1 MPTQL
6 ESFNKDI
13 TDISNNW
20 TITKTVLNTKFD
32 EAITDKLNNNTH
44 KNDTTQYIKIDDYRS
59 RYFLNINADGTYGAG
74 NLLDLSNIVHTDL
87 INLETEIDDHLNTY
101 NFNADRAIVENSLA
115 TNKQNYLDNKK
126 SYIENKDKI
135 HGALIR
141 AKSQNENYNYLV
153 SSTINLICG
162 ILILFYLIYKI
173 YSPITV
179 EELKTAVKTTTETA
193 TKVAK
198 QAQTAT
204 NKIVSK

>member
-6 ESFNKDI
+6 EIFNQTI
-13 TDISNNW
+13 TDINDSW
-20 TITKTVLNTKFD
+20 TTTKTVLNTNF
-32 EAITDKLNNNTH
+32 EGAITDKLNNNTH

-59 RYFLNINADGTYGAG
+59 QSFLNINADGTYGTG

-87 INLETEIDDHLNTY
+87 INLETQINYYNSVASVGTYDERDLN
-101 NFNADRAIVENSLA
+101 D
-115 TNKQNYLDNKK
+115 NKQKYFTSKNT
-126 SYIENKDKI
+126 YIENKEKI
-135 HGALIR
+135 HGALIQ
-141 AKSQNENYNYLV
+141 AKAQNENYNYLV

-173 YSPITV
+173 YTPITV
-179 EELKTAVKTTTETA
+179 EELKTAVKTTGETA

>member
-6 ESFNKDI
+6 EIFNKFI
-13 TDISNNW
+13 TDINNDW
-20 TITKTVLNTKFD
+20 TTTKTVINTNFD
-32 EAITDKLNNNTH
+32 EVITEKLNNPNNTAH
-44 KNDTTQYIKIDDYRS
+44 KNGDFINIDDYKTI
-59 RYFLNINADGTYGAG
+59 LNINADGTYTGD
-74 NLLDLSNIVHTDL
+74 LLDLSNIVHTDL
-87 INLETEIDDHLNTY
+87 INLETQINHYNSVASVGTYDERDLN
-101 NFNADRAIVENSLA
+101 D
-115 TNKQNYLDNKK
+115 NKQKYFTSKNT
-126 SYIENKDKI
+126 YIENKEKI
-135 HGALIR
+135 HGALIQ
-141 AKSQNENYNYLV
+141 AKAQNENYNYLV

-179 EELKTAVKTTTETA
+179 EELKTAVKTTSETA

>member
-20 TITKTVLNTKFD
+20 TITKTLIDDNFNNDINAAIISNNFKNT
-32 EAITDKLNNNTH
+32 
-44 KNDTTQYIKIDDYRS
+44 TTQYIKIDDYRS
-59 RYFLNINADGTYGAG
+59 FLNINENGTYGTG
-74 NLLDLSNIVHTDL
+74 NLLDLSNIVHTEMRDL
-87 INLETEIDDHLNTY
+87 ENNINNHLTSY
-101 NFNADRAIVENSLA
+101 SFTSERTIAENSLT
-115 TNKQNYLDNKK
+115 TNKQNYFDNKK

-173 YSPITV
+173 YNPITI
-179 EELKTAVKTTTETA
+179 EELKTAAKITTETA